1 MIDKPIPPSVAQHAL
16 QTCLSENGEQIG
28 MAATIAQQ
36 AGLIERQS
44 AEIERL
50 ANDKANVIQ
59 QAEIQAQ
66 EARTQ
71 RAIVM
76 GIGALV
82 GCGNDWEMVGSVSA
96 ALKQAGVVPGWE
108 AIHKTLR
115 EYSMTTLV
123 DADGAGFPLIDAMS
137 ADGEDVSG
145 GIAECEYLADAIY
158 DRLNASRDVAPK
170 DWRLVPGRMH
180 LDANVI
186 ESINFHCGD
195 GQEDAGFG
203 SYSDGVL
210 WIGEIEEDDGSKTY
224 GLHIATA
231 DYPKEGS
238 TTLVE
243 FAATPTPAPDHSAAI
258 TEAQQWCKTNE
269 GTPAEF
275 LSYHLLIK
283 RADLLGRKLTWAET
297 IEITAMTTNMPD
309 TEKAQLLALGDHS
322 EDDLKMGKAHAD
334 VLAERRRQ
342 VEAEGWTPGHDDEHD
357 AGELASAASA
367 YALFAADELHPQSQ
381 GDGDYGRSPP
391 DMWPFHRSWWKPDDE
406 RRALIKA
413 GALILAEIERIDRA
427 KLAELRK
434 GES

>member
-36 AGLIERQS
+36 AELIRLQA

-50 ANDKANVIQ
+50 TEYAKWL
-59 QAEIQAQ
+59 EK
-66 EARTQ
+66 T
-71 RAIVM
+71 
-76 GIGALV
+76 LS
-82 GCGNDWEMVGSVSA
+82 GNAVA
-96 ALKQAGVVPGWE
+96 ALKQAG
-108 AIHKTLR
+108 
-115 EYSMTTLV
+115 
-123 DADGAGFPLIDAMS
+123 DGAGSEGS
-137 ADGEDVSG
+137 AAQKSFWAGFEAAKLDDQCSNIRTAWNEFKGSDQFK
-145 GIAECEYLADAIY
+145 
-158 DRLNASRDVAPK
+158 RLNASRDVVPK